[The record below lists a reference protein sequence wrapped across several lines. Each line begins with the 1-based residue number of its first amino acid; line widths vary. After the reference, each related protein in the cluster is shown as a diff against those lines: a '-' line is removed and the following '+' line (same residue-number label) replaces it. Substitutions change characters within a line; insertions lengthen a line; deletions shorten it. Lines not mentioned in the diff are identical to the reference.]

1 MCNVPFNDKVL
12 RNNYIYYHFIN
23 EYNYLLKELFSP
35 DNASKRYDDG
45 RLEFK
50 NCRLKKNHNFLFH
63 YNQTRGDRYQQ
74 IPIIIL
80 RHGAIFYYF

>member
-1 MCNVPFNDKVL
+1 MCNVTFNDKVL
-12 RNNYIYYHFIN
+12 RTNYIYYDSIN
-23 EYNYLLKELFSP
+23 ENNYFLKELFSP

-50 NCRLKKNHNFLFH
+50 NCRVKKNRNFLFH
-63 YNQTRGDRYQQ
+63 YNQTRGGRYQQ